1 LIEEID
7 KFESEISL
15 ESLVSK
21 FVMDVLRVEE
31 RLSIVV
37 FIEEI
42 EEFAS
47 EISLENLVS
56 KFVMDVLSVEER
68 F

>member
-1 LIEEID
+1 LIEEIEE
-7 KFESEISL
+7 FASEISL

-21 FVMDVLRVEE
+21 FVMDVLSVE

-37 FIEEI
+37 LIEEI
-42 EEFAS
+42 DEFAS
-47 EISLENLVS
+47 EISLESLVS
-56 KFVMDVLSVEER
+56 RFVMDVLNVEER